1 MKNILHIDPAVTV
14 TADPELDNL
23 TVKTLW
29 ERFSL
34 GRSTLAVAPGAPGT
48 FVLGKATPPA
58 LPEGCEY
65 VLQADQN
72 GAAVTGADYNGLVR
86 GVMALMMRME
96 HQDGQTFIAPVTQE
110 GRYRLKNRMIHLC
123 VFPENDLHF
132 IKKLV
137 RLCGLCQ
144 YTHVVLE
151 FWGMLQYDCLKELA
165 WPHAFTKA
173 QAAEIIVEARNLGL
187 EPVPMFNSLGHATAS
202 RMCYGKHVVLDQN
215 PALEELFTPDGWA
228 WNIENPATVDLL
240 RQVRQELYELF
251 GQGDYIH
258 IGIDEAYYI
267 SNCERLRRQ
276 LPDYLRDLTAAVA
289 AEGRRPMLWMDMLLE
304 GNKDPGYCATADA
317 TEAATLRAALHPST
331 VMVDW
336 QYDIDE
342 APIKTLVSLAGC
354 GHDVLGAPWLRQPN
368 YKAHIETIEQEGLF
382 GLMLTTWHT
391 LAGQMVGVTGC
402 AALCGARFFPWKDF
416 SDRHTLTATLLRRV
430 SFADN
435 GYADAGWHT
444 TQIDY

>member
-1 MKNILHIDPAVTV
+1 MFRIPEKALACGDARLHNPTV
-14 TADPELDNL
+14 IA
-23 TVKTLW
+23 LW
-29 ERFSL
+29 SRFAL
-34 GRSTLAVAPGAPGT
+34 GRSTLEVTPGEANTFLLGDAP
-48 FVLGKATPPA
+48 LPA
-58 LPEGCEY
+58 LPADSEY
-65 VLQADQN
+65 ALTVTDT
-72 GAAVTGADYNGLVR
+72 GAAVVGRDYNGLAR
-86 GVMALMMRME
+86 GLSALMMQME
-96 HQDGQTFIAPVTQE
+96 HKDGVTAIAPTAIE

-123 VFPENDLHF
+123 VFPENDLTYLQ
-132 IKKLV
+132 KLV

-173 QAAEIIVEARNLGL
+173 QMRELLAEARALGM
-187 EPVPMFNSLGHATAS
+187 EPVPMVNSLGHATAS
-202 RMCYGKHVVLDQN
+202 RLCYGKHVVLDQN

-228 WNIENPATVDLL
+228 WNIENPAAIDLL

-251 GQGDYIH
+251 GEGDYIH

-267 SNCERLRRQ
+267 SNCQRLRRQ

-304 GNKDPGYCATADA
+304 GNTDPGYYATADA
-317 TEAATLRAALHPST
+317 TEAATLRAALHPSS

-336 QYDIDE
+336 QYDADE
-342 APIKTLVSLAGC
+342 APIKTLLTLKDSGY
-354 GHDVLGAPWLRQPN
+354 DVLGAPWLRGPN
-368 YKAHIETIEQEGLF
+368 YKAHIDTIEQEGLF

-391 LAGQMVGVTGC
+391 LSGQMIGIPGC